1 MQIWWVD
8 AEFSLASCVAF
19 TEYLNINAFDSLS
32 IFCYIQVFHNLNAE
46 MEVSNSVY
54 SLE

>member
-8 AEFSLASCVAF
+8 AEFSLAACETF
-19 TEYLNINAFDSLS
+19 TEHLNTNAFDSLS
-32 IFCYIQVFHNLNAE
+32 IFCYISAFHILNAE
-46 MEVSNSVY
+46 MEVNNTVY